1 MSSLM
6 FRAAESSDLPALRE
20 MYRAVVDRMRADGLD
35 IWDDVYPV
43 CALEGDIRN
52 GVLYILLDGSSLAA
66 AFALCRDA
74 DGAAAVQ
81 WIGQGSALYLD
92 RLAVSPVYAGQGIG
106 SRMLTLARQTAQA
119 QGAQQ
124 LRLFVVQE
132 NRPAIRLYEKNGFLR
147 AGGVYQEVI
156 DDTLTLCEY
165 GYETPL

>member
-1 MSSLM
+1 M
-6 FRAAESSDLPALRE
+6 
-20 MYRAVVDRMRADGLD
+20 
-35 IWDDVYPV
+35 
-43 CALEGDIRN
+43 
-52 GVLYILLDGSSLAA
+52 
-66 AFALCRDA
+66 
-74 DGAAAVQ
+74 
-81 WIGQGSALYLD
+81 YLD

-165 GYETPL
+165 GYEIPL